1 MTKQKC
7 QFKVFYQPLV
17 CLVTG
22 QIAGFEALVRWQHP
36 ALGSISPAD
45 FIPIAEDTGT
55 IVTLG
60 NWVLKTAIK
69 QLKFW
74 QQDFASQLSEVK
86 MAVNISGKQLL
97 QLDLVQQI
105 EKMLQETELHPKY
118 LKLEITESVLM
129 ENFELAMSILTQLN
143 QLGIELAIDDFGTGY
158 SSLGRLQNLPIDT
171 LKIDRCFVREMDYST
186 EKLTMVRAIASLA
199 HNLKLNIVVE
209 GIETT
214 TQLAILKDL
223 NCHQGQGYYF
233 AKPLSAESITTLL
246 ANQFHWSHH
255 FIDVAHESR

>member
-1 MTKQKC
+1 M
-7 QFKVFYQPLV
+7 
-17 CLVTG
+17 
-22 QIAGFEALVRWQHP
+22 
-36 ALGSISPAD
+36 ISPAD
-45 FIPIAEDTGT
+45 FIPIAEDTGM

-69 QLKFW
+69 QLKLW
-74 QQDFASQLSEVK
+74 QQAFASQLSEAK

-97 QLDLVQQI
+97 QRDLVQQI

-171 LKIDRCFVREMDYST
+171 LKIDRCFVIKMDRST
-186 EKLTMVRAIASLA
+186 EKLAIVRAISCLA
-199 HNLKLNIVVE
+199 HSLKLNIVVE

-214 TQLAILKDL
+214 TQLAILKRPQL
-223 NCHQGQGYYF
+223 PSRTG
-233 AKPLSAESITTLL
+233 LL
-246 ANQFHWSHH
+246 LCRTFMY
-255 FIDVAHESR
+255 

>member
-1 MTKQKC
+1 MSKQKC
-7 QFKVFYQPLV
+7 QFEVFYQPLV
-17 CLVTG
+17 CLATG

-36 ALGSISPAD
+36 VKGLISPAD

-55 IVTLG
+55 IATLG

-69 QLKFW
+69 QLKLW
-74 QQDFASQLSEVK
+74 QQDFAPQLSQAK

-97 QLDLVQQI
+97 QLDLVHQI

-129 ENFELAMSILTQLN
+129 ENFELAMLILTQLN

-171 LKIDRCFVREMDYST
+171 LKIDRCFVIEMDRST
-186 EKLTMVRAIASLA
+186 EKLAIVRAIASLA
-199 HNLKLNIVVE
+199 HSLKLSIIVE

-223 NCHQGQGYYF
+223 NCHHGQGYYF
-233 AKPLSAESITTLL
+233 AKPLSAESIITLL
-246 ANQFHWSHH
+246 TNRFHWSHH
-255 FIDVAHESR
+255 FVDVATK

>member
-1 MTKQKC
+1 MAKQKC

-17 CLVTG
+17 CLTTG

-36 ALGSISPAD
+36 ALGLISPD
-45 FIPIAEDTGT
+45 NFIPIAEDTGT

-60 NWVLKTAIK
+60 NWVLETAIK

-74 QQDFASQLSEVK
+74 QQNFAPQLSEAK

-97 QLDLVQQI
+97 QLNLVQQI

-158 SSLGRLQNLPIDT
+158 SSLGRLQNMPIDT
-171 LKIDRCFVREMDYST
+171 LKIDRCFVREMDCST
-186 EKLTMVRAIASLA
+186 EKLTMVRAIANLA
-199 HNLKLNIVVE
+199 HGLKLNIVVE

-233 AKPLSAESITTLL
+233 AKPLCVESITTLL

-255 FIDVAHESR
+255 FVDVATK